1 MKGFAREFSKE
12 HERNLSSFSKM
23 HKYLEGSRPYA
34 EGITDLDCEAPGVEL
49 DLEEDLQ

>member
-1 MKGFAREFSKE
+1 
-12 HERNLSSFSKM
+12 M

-49 DLEEDLQ
+49 ALEEDLQWVRFYLNTGKNISHS